1 MRDISVDILLATYNG
16 EHHLS
21 TQLNSIINQSHTNWR
36 IYARDDGST
45 DATKSILETF
55 RDNHPNKIVIL
66 EDSRKNVGAR
76 ENFSILMTA
85 SKSDYI
91 FFCDQDDF
99 WLSEKLEKTL
109 EKLIALENQQP
120 QIPCFVFSD
129 LSMADENLNII
140 APSLWK
146 KDKLNPNAVGLGN
159 LLMQNVPYGCA
170 MAINKALL
178 NLGTPIDSK
187 AILQDHWLV
196 LLAAATG
203 KINHL
208 AEPTILHRIHQNNA
222 SRAADPLKKEIGNDL
237 NSVISNK
244 NMMVYL
250 NKLQNQALGIKERL
264 EERKMGL
271 ENIDI
276 LDAFIKLR
284 QYPFILRKYN
294 FIKYRFFKNQLKQT
308 IKWLIRI

>member
-21 TQLNSIINQSHTNWR
+21 TQLNSI
-36 IYARDDGST
+36 
-45 DATKSILETF
+45 
-55 RDNHPNKIVIL
+55 VIL

-85 SKSDYI
+85 SKSEYI

-99 WLSEKLEKTL
+99 WLPEKLEKTL

-196 LLAAATG
+196 WLAAATG
-203 KINHL
+203 KFNH
-208 AEPTILHRIHQNNA
+208 
-222 SRAADPLKKEIGNDL
+222 LKKEIGNDL

-276 LDAFIKLR
+276 LDAFIKIR

-294 FIKYRFFKNQLKQT
+294 FIKHRFFKNQLKQT

>member
-99 WLSEKLEKTL
+99 WLPEKLEK
-109 EKLIALENQQP
+109 
-120 QIPCFVFSD
+120 
-129 LSMADENLNII
+129 LS
-140 APSLWK
+140 
-146 KDKLNPNAVGLGN
+146 
-159 LLMQNVPYGCA
+159 
-170 MAINKALL
+170 
-178 NLGTPIDSK
+178 
-187 AILQDHWLV
+187 
-196 LLAAATG
+196 
-203 KINHL
+203 
-208 AEPTILHRIHQNNA
+208 
-222 SRAADPLKKEIGNDL
+222 
-237 NSVISNK
+237 K
-244 NMMVYL
+244 N
-250 NKLQNQALGIKERL
+250 
-264 EERKMGL
+264 
-271 ENIDI
+271 
-276 LDAFIKLR
+276 
-284 QYPFILRKYN
+284 
-294 FIKYRFFKNQLKQT
+294 
-308 IKWLIRI
+308 